1 MSPTTESELK
11 ELRDLSMS
19 QREEMRL
26 GFADSRNEIQRIEA
40 KADTKFAEVN
50 GNIKA
55 LDQRLSGDIK
65 ALDQRLSGDIKAL
78 DQKLSGDIKALDQKV
93 TGIDDRLKNQEVT
106 LNQIGIKLGD
116 LNLLLVEMKGDLKIV
131 KQPIEFWEFVKRAVV
146 SGLTVTVVGGLLLT
160 AWKLVIFGTMKV

>member
-1 MSPTTESELK
+1 MPPTTESELK

-26 GFADSRNEIQRIEA
+26 GFADSRNEIQRVEA
-40 KADTKFAEVN
+40 KADTKFAELN
-50 GNIKA
+50 GNIQALDQRLSGNIKA
-55 LDQRLSGDIK
+55 LDQR
-65 ALDQRLSGDIKAL
+65 
-78 DQKLSGDIKALDQKV
+78 LSGDIKALDQKV

>member
-1 MSPTTESELK
+1 MPPTTESELK

-26 GFADSRNEIQRIEA
+26 GFADSRNEIQRVEA
-40 KADTKFAEVN
+40 KADTKFAELN
-50 GNIKA
+50 GNIQA
-55 LDQRLSGDIK
+55 LDQRLSGDIQ
-65 ALDQRLSGDIKAL
+65 ALDQR
-78 DQKLSGDIKALDQKV
+78 LSGDIKALDQKV

>member
-1 MSPTTESELK
+1 MPPTTESELK

-40 KADTKFAEVN
+40 KADTKFAELN
-50 GNIKA
+50 GNIQA

-65 ALDQRLSGDIKAL
+65 ALDQR
-78 DQKLSGDIKALDQKV
+78 LSGDIKALDQKV